1 VGRSVETALEIDE
14 SDDDDV
20 VEVIDVDNQE
30 REDTRCVEAL
40 I

>member
-1 VGRSVETALEIDE
+1 METALEIDE

-30 REDTRCVEAL
+30 HEDTRCVEAL